1 MQEVAVVV
9 GAAPGVGYLFKA
21 VIARF
26 SKALAAMP
34 TWAWIA
40 MAALIMLVINTAS
53 IASCGPWD
61 PWETH
66 YGEVARQILARKDP
80 LDLWWRPGYGPDG
93 NYENTFW
100 SKPALPFWLM
110 ALCMKLFGVGTSA
123 AADEMVRS
131 PWPELAIRLPSM
143 LAAMASA
150 AFLGYVVWRLC
161 APTRARGTVDLNAPA
176 HVRARAAGIF
186 TAVVLSTSPQWAIV
200 ARQAL
205 TDMFFVGPVV
215 VAMGAWA
222 LAFLLPDRALRT
234 RPLKRPRFAATR
246 GWVIAWDRAHLAFAL
261 VLILTVA
268 CQLALLHHHVL
279 RPETVERVSGF
290 VKRPNVP
297 TTFTLYQ
304 IHLTMLIYE
313 GLMVFALISSL
324 RWRRRSQCWLGV
336 MYLAAGVSIIGK
348 GMIGPGIIGLLVLA
362 HLLVSGRLGFV
373 RYCGLWGGTLL
384 FLLVAMPWHH
394 AMFLY
399 RGDRWFNELI
409 VINNLARFDTGEQE
423 QAVGGFTFYLQTL
436 GLAALPWIAA
446 LPAALWDNVAR
457 AYPPLASEEERV
469 EAEEDDELHD
479 RVEPTPEAAAVTRE
493 QEARSAAVEAE
504 AVKHREEAPAVR
516 ELRRFALLWFI
527 VTLALITYSVTK
539 YYHYLL
545 PALPPMAA
553 LIGIW
558 LADQISGHAR
568 RDEGRAGGRARWVC
582 ALVGIGLTG
591 MVLRD
596 ALHEPAWLA
605 HLTTYLYTGMWK
617 SGAPEVTRLVWTSAP
632 MALALILWAL
642 YRGRA
647 AAAAAALAGVLT
659 TAYVIDDYL
668 PAASENWSQ
677 RSALRVYYDQR
688 GPEDPLLSW
697 WFYYRGE
704 TFLSKTKVWV
714 LKERDRKQLLEFV
727 GEHEGSGRTL
737 WVMTTKAHAKRFAPT
752 LPTHLRGGVEVMYE
766 NFHYTL
772 LRVPMG
778 EASE

>member
-1 MQEVAVVV
+1 
-9 GAAPGVGYLFKA
+9 
-21 VIARF
+21 
-26 SKALAAMP
+26 
-34 TWAWIA
+34 
-40 MAALIMLVINTAS
+40 
-53 IASCGPWD
+53 
-61 PWETH
+61 ETH
-66 YGEVARQILARKDP
+66 YGEVARQILARQDP

-110 ALCMKLFGVGTSA
+110 ALCMKVFGVGA
-123 AADEMVRS
+123 GAADEMVRS

-143 LAAMASA
+143 LAALTSA
-150 AFLGYVVWRLC
+150 VFLGYVVWRLC
-161 APTRARGTVDLNAPA
+161 ARPSARARAPVN
-176 HVRARAAGIF
+176 VRARAAGIL

-234 RPLKRPRFAATR
+234 RPLRRPSFAARR
-246 GWVIAWDRAHLAFAL
+246 GWVIAWDRAHVAFVVAL
-261 VLILTVA
+261 VLTVA
-268 CQLALLHHHVL
+268 CQLALLHYHVL
-279 RPETVERVSGF
+279 RPETVLRVSKF
-290 VKRPNVP
+290 VKRPGVP

-313 GLMVFALISSL
+313 GLLVFALISSL
-324 RWRRRSQCWLGV
+324 RWRRRSQCWLGI
-336 MYLAAGVSIIGK
+336 MYLAGGVSMIGK
-348 GMIGPGIIGLLVLA
+348 GMIGPGLIGLLVLT
-362 HLLVSGRLGFV
+362 HLLATGRLGYL
-373 RYCGLWGGTLL
+373 RHSMLLRGALL
-384 FLLVAMPWHH
+384 FALVAAPWHH

-457 AYPPLASEEERV
+457 AYPPAATREAAPEGDEGEGEGEGASERGEE
-469 EAEEDDELHD
+469 
-479 RVEPTPEAAAVTRE
+479 T
-493 QEARSAAVEAE
+493 
-504 AVKHREEAPAVR
+504 VR
-516 ELRRFALLWFI
+516 ELRRLALLWFI
-527 VTLALITYSVTK
+527 VSLALITYSVTK

-553 LIGIW
+553 LVGVW
-558 LADQISGHAR
+558 LADQISGHGR
-568 RDEGRAGGRARWVC
+568 RGLSPRARWAC
-582 ALVGIGLTG
+582 AIAGVGLAI

-596 ALHEPAWLA
+596 VVYEPAWLA
-605 HLTTYLYTGMWK
+605 HLTTYLYTGMWRD
-617 SGAPEVTRLVWTSAP
+617 GAPETSRLWWTTAP
-632 MALALILWAL
+632 IGLGLALWAAR
-642 YRGRA
+642 RGA
-647 AAAAAALAGVLT
+647 AAVVCATLAGVLT

-677 RSALRVYYDQR
+677 RTALRVYFDER
-688 GPEDPLLSW
+688 GPEDPLMSW

-704 TFLSKTKVWV
+704 TFLSKANVWV

-727 GEHEGSGRTL
+727 AEHDGTGRAL
-737 WVMTTKAHAKRFAPT
+737 WVITTKAHAGRLRSS
-752 LPTHLRGGVEVMYE
+752 LPTHLRDGVETRYE
-766 NFHYTL
+766 NFHYSL
-772 LRVPMG
+772 LRVPTPTRD
-778 EASE
+778 AP